1 MIMQGKRGD
10 KVMRY
15 NEVDGK
21 IKKTRRKDERRKWDM
36 NDRRQNNAKAE

>member
-1 MIMQGKRGD
+1 MIIQEERIMIMQGKRGD

-21 IKKTRRKDERRKWDM
+21 IKKNKKKGRKKKMRHER
-36 NDRRQNNAKAE
+36 